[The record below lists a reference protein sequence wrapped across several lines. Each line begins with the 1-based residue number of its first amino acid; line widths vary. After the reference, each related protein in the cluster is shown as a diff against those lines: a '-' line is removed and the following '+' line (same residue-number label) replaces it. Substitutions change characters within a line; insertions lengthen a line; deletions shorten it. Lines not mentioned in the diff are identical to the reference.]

1 MSYRYCG
8 FYPTVI
14 DTFDTNGILDGL
26 IILFV
31 MTIKGF

>member
-1 MSYRYCG
+1 MSYRYYG

-14 DTFDTNGILDGL
+14 DTFDTNGIWDGL
-26 IILFV
+26 ILFV